1 MGSRDFSLTPTTAS
15 SSLSFPLQKG
25 EMQRRLNIRIQK
37 TVSRFIETA
46 FNLFD
51 VTGDGHITAKVFVLM
66 IAMSLVM
73 VMKTVLMK
81 KMMMV
86 NW

>member
-1 MGSRDFSLTPTTAS
+1 
-15 SSLSFPLQKG
+15 
-25 EMQRRLNIRIQK
+25 MQRRLFWIQK

-66 IAMSLVM
+66 MAMTVVM

>member
-1 MGSRDFSLTPTTAS
+1 M
-15 SSLSFPLQKG
+15 
-25 EMQRRLNIRIQK
+25 
-37 TVSRFIETA
+37 SRFIETA

-66 IAMSLVM
+66 MAMTLVM

>member
-25 EMQRRLNIRIQK
+25 EMQRRLFRIQK

-51 VTGDGHITAKVFVLM
+51 VTGDGHITAKVFVLI
-66 IAMSLVM
+66 IAMTVVM
-73 VMKTVLMK
+73 VMTTVLMK

>member
-25 EMQRRLNIRIQK
+25 EMQWRLFWIQK

-66 IAMSLVM
+66 MAMTVVM
-73 VMKTVLMK
+73 VMRTVLMK